1 MHTQRPVRI
10 LVVLATALL
19 AAMTSLLSMPAPAR
33 ADTTLQPVKNL
44 DVERYLGTWWQQ
56 ATIPAFYGIRCAKDT
71 NATYTLINPTTV
83 GVDNKCT
90 SFTGQPDGI
99 KGKAT
104 VVDPKK
110 SNAALAVS
118 FPGIP
123 NTINTGSFPNYVIA
137 WVADGKNPKGPYEYA
152 IVGDPYR
159 LSGFVLSR
167 QKVVSNE
174 QLHAAA
180 QDGVVGLQLVHL
192 PDLPHHG
199 WPLRLLAALHRVIDR
214 PGCELGSSSPPG
226 RLP

>member
-19 AAMTSLLSMPAPAR
+19 AAMTALLSIPAPAR

-71 NATYTLINPTTV
+71 NATYTLINSTTV

-137 WVADGKNPKGPYEYA
+137 WVADGKDPKGPYEYA

-167 QKVVSNE
+167 EKVVSNE
-174 QLHAAA
+174 KLHM
-180 QDGVVGLQLVHL
+180 
-192 PDLPHHG
+192 
-199 WPLRLLAALHRVIDR
+199 LRLKT
-214 PGCELGSSSPPG
+214 ESLGFNSCTFLISPITGG
-226 RLP
+226 RSDYSPLCTV